1 MSSTIADSYTEYF
14 VGYTIS
20 YIDTEYDSISCR
32 QAHASSGSTEE
43 ERNANC
49 PILEKKPATRN
60 NDGVLYIYDVG
71 TPELDFDI
79 SNELQPISE
88 YGGTVPNHVYLST
101 DKVTWDFGDGTKKV
115 GLNVQH
121 KYTKPGIYTILVS
134 LRDYDGRVRVS
145 KYRQKIHVAEF
156 VKSEVKWE
164 SDDMIARRCDTIL
177 AGSPSPKYTI
187 KTSTSKSYFTKY
199 RKDNP
204 ITNNYESQKHKTKHT
219 ISLYVSGSESQPG
232 YKTDYVDYK
241 YAQFDR
247 LWKFMESP
255 LEGQPLD
262 DTPINSVTIEPSA
275 VYIRS
280 NVACCPNASGTY
292 DIEYGYF
299 IEPNITSTDSSSHV
313 GYVYDNSS
321 QYTNIFD
328 GVSTNKYRSD
338 FADER
343 SQGIPD
349 EDRTYE
355 LAGHIGLKNILYLD
369 DTAKVYLSRHQ
380 HPVMLFANLQT
391 SSAYTSDI
399 EVNLDNDILF
409 SVEDW
414 NVDVL
419 PVKVLY
425 NPATQLSITPAG
437 VHDIIFPKNKFQ
449 KSKMAFNIALVDD
462 IKAST
467 LKSHPYP
474 ELKVSG
480 TQKYFSPDWELQP
493 LAGQSSVSDIINGVN
508 DTITIPTNGCI
519 NQYIKPMDQT
529 GSYQLSATCT
539 IKDQPYANKEVEAYF
554 ITNMHTDRIF
564 VMRPG
569 YMDKIYAFEPE
580 YTISVTDFYTSIF
593 KEMNEPV
600 ESLDTIDAMTNYFS
614 IGVNSKSQAWIAD
627 SDRDA
632 IILVSRF
639 GEHLDT
645 ITLPRDIE
653 PDLFESIITSPRL
666 PGERETLIDSD
677 HAYGISSVGIDSRD
691 NVWVSLADLPQLLRF
706 DDLPEDATSRETDP
720 SKDDGPIR
728 VQIEIP
734 DCDPLRLHPQ
744 KLETDRDDNIWVS
757 VLYGNRE
764 TTDWSEP
771 LADEWTDRFY
781 LLKYSK
787 KEQSTGV
794 KEEYEQTALI
804 KFDTGVHLHDILVDG
819 YNDIW
824 VTNCAPTRDLDG
836 YNPSIGGLY
845 HISKDGEI
853 LNTITD
859 YIDPD
864 TNITEKFDKPSQLI
878 MDMRDNLWICHRGNE
893 LLRVHTDLDGHIPR
907 YTFDM
912 KYSGGPKWP
921 DDDAAMALQG
931 RPHAIEGLS
940 CDSDNRILVV
950 NNHSKNL
957 YAFDAEDLTRR
968 EWDPAAVNDP
978 IETQKYNEPPIPLN
992 SDKPFHEDDSTYMWQ
1007 PGEYH
1012 TLQAFGDW
1020 TGIRWIQKY
1029 VKYTQNIRTVTGV
1042 SNPFNIVDV
1051 VPDVHK
1057 INEYHGYAET
1067 IESISLQPVLS
1078 DSDNFINK
1086 IIQPAAGDLAGSP
1099 EELGKVT
1106 YEKTANFARNISD
1119 VDTSNVAQFYSM
1131 CSYLGYDAKDFN
1143 FIAPATIKRLTDLFS
1158 ISYSKLVG
1166 ARDRTE
1172 TNFNSLGQNPSLNL
1186 GKNLGRKMGFD
1197 TEIIM
1202 AGIPIVA
1209 CELFDKKYRLIK
1221 PMTIR
1226 NPEAT
1231 ANDHLS
1237 TYALSGYDPS
1247 WGWRLS
1253 YPENEPVNHYYDFF
1267 LFKPNKTYSATYRAS
1282 NNTASSAQL
1291 PPVDQRQQTIS
1302 SDYKHR
1308 DMRQVEGIIDWDN
1321 PLMQLVE
1328 VIENDTTSIDSWDS
1342 TIDLDEFIR
1351 PTDDTHINTMITSI
1365 VELIFEKKLRQG
1377 LEIDE

>member
-1 MSSTIADSYTEYF
+1 MSSPIADSYTEYF

-20 YIDTEYDSISCR
+20 YVDPQGY
-32 QAHASSGSTEE
+32 
-43 ERNANC
+43 
-49 PILEKKPATRN
+49 KKPVTRKN
-60 NDGVLYIYDVG
+60 GVLYVYDVG

-79 SNELQPISE
+79 SKELQPISE
-88 YGGTVPNHVYLST
+88 FGGTVPNHVYLST

-121 KYTKPGIYTILVS
+121 QYTKPGIYTVLVS

-145 KYRQKIHVAEF
+145 KYKQKIHVAQF

-164 SDDMIARRCDTIL
+164 SDDMRERRCDTIH
-177 AGSPSPKYTI
+177 AGAPSPDYTI
-187 KTSTSKSYFTKY
+187 KTSTGREYFDRY

-204 ITNNYESQKHKTKHT
+204 VTSNYESQKHKTEHT
-219 ISLYVSGSESQPG
+219 LSLYVSGSESQPG

-241 YAQFDR
+241 YAQFDK
-247 LWKFMESP
+247 LWKFMDWP
-255 LEGQPLD
+255 D
-262 DTPINSVTIEPSA
+262 DTPINSVTIDPSA

-280 NVACCPNASGTY
+280 RIIETDGDTY
-292 DIEYGYF
+292 DVEYGYF
-299 IEPNITSTDSSSHV
+299 IEPNIISSESHD
-313 GYVYDNSS
+313 GYVYDNSA
-321 QYTNIFD
+321 QYNNVFDTETSIFRD
-328 GVSTNKYRSD
+328 HFQQQRD
-338 FADER
+338 L
-343 SQGIPD
+343 QIPE
-349 EDRTYE
+349 EDRLYQ
-355 LAGHIGLKNILYLD
+355 LAGHVGYKNIRYLD

-380 HPVMLFANLQT
+380 HPVMLFARLQV
-391 SSAYTSDI
+391 SEAYTSDI
-399 EVNLDNDILF
+399 EVNLENDTLF
-409 SVEDW
+409 SIEDW

-425 NPATQLSITPAG
+425 NPATQLSITPSG
-437 VHDIIFPKNKFQ
+437 VQDIIFPTNKFQ
-449 KSKMAFNIALVDD
+449 KSKMAFNIALVDNV
-462 IKAST
+462 KASI

-480 TQKYFSPDWELQP
+480 TQTYFSPDWKLQP
-493 LAGQSSVSDIINGVN
+493 LAGQPAVTDIINGVN
-508 DTITIPTNGCI
+508 DTITIPTHGCI
-519 NQYIKPMDQT
+519 NQYIKPMQET

-539 IKDQPYANKEVEAYF
+539 VKDVPYANKEVEAYY

-580 YTISVTDFYTSIF
+580 YTISVTDFYTSVF

-600 ESLDTIDAMTNYFS
+600 ESIDTVDVMTNYFS
-614 IGVNSKSQAWIAD
+614 IGVNSRSEAWIAD

-632 IILVSRF
+632 VILVSRF

-645 ITLPRDIE
+645 IVLPREIE
-653 PDLFESIITSPRL
+653 PDVFESQVSSPRFPAQEL
-666 PGERETLIDSD
+666 EPLIDSD
-677 HAYGISSVGIDSRD
+677 KSYGISSVGIDSRD
-691 NVWVSLADLPQLLRF
+691 NIWVSLADLPQLLRF
-706 DDLPEDATSRETDP
+706 DDLPITADERVTDP
-720 SKDDGPIR
+720 NEPGGPI
-728 VQIEIP
+728 QLTIDIP
-734 DCDPLRLHPQ
+734 DLDPLRLHPQ

-764 TTDWSEP
+764 TTDYSDP
-771 LADEWTDRFY
+771 IQDEWTDRFY
-781 LLKYSK
+781 LLKFSK
-787 KEQSTGV
+787 TGQMV
-794 KEEYEQTALI
+794 SQQDNVVEEYQQTALI
-804 KFDTGVHLHDILVDG
+804 KFDTGVHIHDILVDG

-824 VTNCAPTRDLDG
+824 VTNCAPTRDIAG
-836 YNPSIGGLY
+836 YNPSIGGFY
-845 HISKDGEI
+845 HISESGEI
-853 LNTITD
+853 LNTITE
-859 YIDPD
+859 YTDPD
-864 TNITEKFDKPSQLI
+864 TGVVEKFDKPSQLI

-893 LLRVHTDLDGHIPR
+893 LLRMHTDPDGHVPI

-921 DDDAAMALQG
+921 DDDASMVLHG

-950 NNHSKNL
+950 NNRSKNL

-968 EWDPAAVNDP
+968 EWDPVAVNDP

-992 SDKPFHEDDSTYMWQ
+992 SDKRFHENDPSFDWQ
-1007 PGEYH
+1007 RGEYH
-1012 TLQAFGDW
+1012 MLQAFGDW

-1029 VKYTQNIRTVTGV
+1029 FKQTQNIRTITGV

-1051 VPDVHK
+1051 VPEVHK
-1057 INEYHGYAET
+1057 INEYHGYSET

-1078 DSDNFINK
+1078 DSDNFIRK
-1086 IIQPAAGDLAGSP
+1086 IIDPAAGGLNSAP

-1106 YEKTANFARNISD
+1106 YEKTANFARNVSD

-1166 ARDRTE
+1166 SRDRTE
-1172 TNFNSLGQNPSLNL
+1172 INFNSMGQNPGINL
-1186 GKNLGRKMGFD
+1186 GKNLGRKLEFD
-1197 TEIIM
+1197 TEIII
-1202 AGIPIVA
+1202 AGVPIVV
-1209 CELFDKKYRLIK
+1209 CELFDKKFRMIK
-1221 PMTIR
+1221 PMTIKD
-1226 NPEAT
+1226 PADPDST
-1231 ANDHLS
+1231 GLS

-1267 LFKPNKTYSATYRAS
+1267 LFKPNKAYTNVYTS
-1282 NNTASSAQL
+1282 NVAGQPAQ
-1291 PPVDQRQQTIS
+1291 QIQTVP

-1328 VIENDTTSIDSWDS
+1328 VIENDTTSLDSWDS
-1342 TIDLDEFIR
+1342 VIDIDEFIR
-1351 PTDDTHINTMITSI
+1351 PTDDSHINNMITSM
-1365 VELIFEKKLRQG
+1365 VELIFEKKIRQG